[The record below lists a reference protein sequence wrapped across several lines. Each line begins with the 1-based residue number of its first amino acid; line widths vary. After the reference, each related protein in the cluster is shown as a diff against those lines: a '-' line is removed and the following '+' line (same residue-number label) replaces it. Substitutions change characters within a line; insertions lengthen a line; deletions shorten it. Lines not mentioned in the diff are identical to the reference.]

1 MQLLVRSA
9 LPHDVSTIYTFLC
22 QLSEKQYDK
31 VLFEEVYLENLQSD
45 KNVYLVAE
53 TDGKVVGFL
62 GCHGQLLLHHTGWVY
77 EIQEMFTDAAYR
89 GRGIGKKLLTELES
103 ILNTRSYDMIDV
115 TSNNKRTEAHRFYLS
130 NGFTQSHQKFTK
142 KGNQ

>member
-1 MQLLVRSA
+1 MLVRSA
-9 LPHDVSTIYTFLC
+9 LPQDVSIIYAFLC

-31 VLFEEVYLENLQSD
+31 ILFEEVYLQNLQND
-45 KNVYLVAE
+45 KNIYLVAE
-53 TDGKVVGFL
+53 TEGRVVGFL
-62 GCHGQLLLHHTGWVY
+62 SCHGQLLLHHTGWVY

-89 GRGIGKKLLTELES
+89 GKGIGKQLLAELES
-103 ILNTRSYDMIDV
+103 ILSTRPYDMIDV
-115 TSNNKRTEAHRFYLS
+115 TSNNRRTEAHQFYLS